1 MLSSFI
7 HDLNKSNLID
17 NTNNVEFILS
27 SVRSKFPS
35 LFNLKTSISFNDNG
49 LLNLFSFLIQ
59 GWFSVFYIFL
69 YSGIEFG
76 KYFVKLSLVKL
87 ILSKSNLIV
96 SEYLS

>member
-35 LFNLKTSISFNDNG
+35 LFNLKTSISFNNNR

-59 GWFSVFYIFL
+59 G
-69 YSGIEFG
+69 
-76 KYFVKLSLVKL
+76 
-87 ILSKSNLIV
+87 
-96 SEYLS
+96 